1 MFFLSRTSD
10 DVKSFSEMLKVLVD
24 HHYQPTASAQ
34 DRDEAKA
41 GLETMLGKLSS
52 ILETNKTDAK
62 VIERVKALKPILYNV
77 YKDARQSSR

>member
-1 MFFLSRTSD
+1 MMLARTSD

-24 HHYQPTASAQ
+24 HHYQPTASSQ

-41 GLETMLGKLSS
+41 GLESMLEKLTS
-52 ILETNKTDAK
+52 ILETNKAETK
-62 VIERVKALKPILYNV
+62 VIERTRALKPILYNV